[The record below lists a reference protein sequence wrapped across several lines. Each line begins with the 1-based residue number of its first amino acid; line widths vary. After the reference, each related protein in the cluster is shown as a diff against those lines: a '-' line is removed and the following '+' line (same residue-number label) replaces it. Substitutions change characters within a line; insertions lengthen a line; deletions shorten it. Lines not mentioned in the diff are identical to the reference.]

1 MKYEFMCEDERN
13 VNRKNSFI
21 NQKYQ
26 EIRVYLE
33 ESKFK
38 LDY

>member
-1 MKYEFMCEDERN
+1 MKYEFMCEDEID
-13 VNRKNSFI
+13 VNQKQCFR

-26 EIRVYLE
+26 EIRVYIE